1 MPSEIKKTAA
11 PTAGALPVQNGFSL
25 ISNDTLIA
33 LYAHLIKARMLEESA
48 RILLQASDFNA
59 GIHGALGH
67 EASAVGVA
75 IDLGPG
81 DTIAPSHLICTTS
94 LLHGVP
100 LRKILA
106 RVGVTPAKT
115 RPAALQRI
123 LAAAET
129 NRKKKNGKIA
139 VAFAAEDASTED
151 AWHDAMHTARTRKLP
166 MIFVSHLHH
175 PGKFESAAVHAEVD
189 DVALKTRE
197 FHFPVIPV
205 DGNDVVAVYR
215 VASESITHARQL
227 HSATLIE
234 CHLWDGDDP
243 ILKMQHYLTRKGLYS
258 LKLKRGIAAAFARE
272 LDAALKAATNK
283 RA

>member
-1 MPSEIKKTAA
+1 MPPKTKTIIA
-11 PTAGALPVQNGFSL
+11 PAGGSPPVQNGFSL
-25 ISNDTLIA
+25 ISNDKLIA
-33 LYAHLIKARMLEESA
+33 LYAHLLKSRMLEESA
-48 RILLQASDFNA
+48 RILLQSSHFNA

-67 EASAVGVA
+67 EASVVGVA
-75 IDLGPG
+75 IDLSRE
-81 DTIAPSHLICTTS
+81 DMIAASHLDCTTS

-100 LRKILA
+100 LQKILS
-106 RVGVTPAKT
+106 RIGTKSAKT
-115 RPAALQRI
+115 RSASLMRI

-129 NRKKKNGKIA
+129 NRKKKNGKIV
-139 VAFAAEDASTED
+139 VAFAAEDASAED
-151 AWHDAMHTARTRKLP
+151 AWHDAMHTARTRRLP

-175 PGKFESAAVHAEVD
+175 PGKFESAAVHAEVE

-243 ILKMQHYLTRKGLYS
+243 ILKMQQYLMRKGLYT
-258 LKLKRGIAAAFARE
+258 LRLKRDIARAFTRD
-272 LDAALKAATNK
+272 LDAAIEAATSK